1 MTTKL
6 VLVATPDQS
15 VCVSRRVTVWPA
27 MGPVPSAG
35 VPTGV
40 GAPGTPDTAGMLVL
54 VSVTAA
60 AVTVMVLRFGFAGE
74 AVASGAVTKTVSV
87 EVG

>member
-1 MTTKL
+1 M
-6 VLVATPDQS
+6 
-15 VCVSRRVTVWPA
+15 
-27 MGPVPSAG
+27 
-35 VPTGV
+35 